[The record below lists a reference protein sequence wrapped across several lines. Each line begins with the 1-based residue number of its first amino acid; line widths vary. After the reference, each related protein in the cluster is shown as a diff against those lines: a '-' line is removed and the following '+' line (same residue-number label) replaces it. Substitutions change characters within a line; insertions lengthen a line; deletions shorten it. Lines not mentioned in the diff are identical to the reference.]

1 MKRILFD
8 TNIYGLIVVDKE
20 RNAIREELSK
30 KKFIVYGNS
39 IIKNE
44 LRKTPRVFVDGINL
58 RNDLLRLYREIIK
71 NHDLEIKKKDI
82 ELAESYYKAY
92 QELGGITSRAKLIND
107 LTIVASATNSI
118 LDIVV
123 SEDNKTMLSEISLK
137 SYRLV
142 NDIRKRPLPGFI
154 GYEEFRKQI
163 KK

>member
-44 LRKTPRVFVDGINL
+44 LRKTPRIFVDGINL
-58 RNDLLRLYREIIK
+58 RNDLVRLYREIIK
-71 NHDLEIKKKDI
+71 NHDLAIKKRDI

-92 QELGGITSRAKLIND
+92 QELGGITSRTKLIND
-107 LTIVASATNSI
+107 LTIVASATNSL

-123 SEDNKTMLSEISLK
+123 SEDNKTMLNEISLK

-142 NDIRKRPLPGFI
+142 NDIWKKPLPRFI
-154 GYEEFRKQI
+154 VYEEFKKQI